1 MNRRF
6 AIQCSLLTACL
17 SVLPGCQKGANG
29 NSDAAARTESRA
41 VMVAPAA
48 STNLER
54 TITVFGSFLAQEK
67 VTLSAK
73 VPGRLKSVQVDL
85 GSPVK
90 VGALI
95 AQIEPREYELHVRQ
109 SEAAL
114 AQALAVIGLSS
125 EDESQTVD
133 PSQTSIAKQA
143 MAVLKEARANRDRA
157 ASLHQDGVL
166 SQAELDTAESAFTV
180 ADNRYRDAVEEA
192 RQRIAVVAQRRIE
205 RDIAKQDLADTKLVA
220 PFDSSVQDRVVS
232 PGAYLQAGD
241 PVATLIQVNPLRLR
255 LEISEREAPLIRPE
269 QIVRARV
276 DGITQTSEGRIVRI
290 SPAIDQQRR
299 VLLVEAEI
307 PNTGYLHPGMFARAD
322 IVVNSSQKA
331 VIVPTDA
338 LITFA
343 GIEKVFTIV
352 EGAARERVVTTDR
365 RGTNWVEIV
374 DNLKAGEEVILNPGN
389 LQNGQSVTTAPT
401 PPVASERSTAGA
413 TNISAAASS

>member
-17 SVLPGCQKGANG
+17 SVLPGCHKGTNG
-29 NSDAAARTESRA
+29 SADAAARTESRA
-41 VMVAPAA
+41 VTVAPAA

-73 VPGRLKSVQVDL
+73 VPGRLKSIQVDL

-90 VGALI
+90 AGALI

-125 EDESQTVD
+125 DDESQTVD

-143 MAVLKEARANRDRA
+143 MAVLNEARANRDRA
-157 ASLHQDGVL
+157 ASLHRDGVL

-180 ADNRYRDAVEEA
+180 ADNRYRDAVEAA

-205 RDIAKQDLADTKLVA
+205 RDIAEQNLADTKLVA
-220 PFDSSVQDRVVS
+220 PFDSSVQDRAVS

-255 LEISEREAPLIRPE
+255 LEISEREAPLVRAQ

-276 DGITQTSEGRIVRI
+276 DGINQISEGRIVRI

-307 PNTGYLHPGMFARAD
+307 PNAGYLHPGMFARAD
-322 IVVNSSQKA
+322 VVVNARQKA
-331 VIVPTDA
+331 VTVPSNA

-352 EGAARERVVTTDR
+352 EGAARERVVTTGR

-374 DNLKAGEEVILNPGN
+374 DNLNDGEEVILNPGN
-389 LQNGQSVTTAPT
+389 LQNGQPVTVSTT
-401 PPVASERSTAGA
+401 PPAGTNETTTGSVRSSTA
-413 TNISAAASS
+413 TS